1 MEGVQGFTAG
11 SESLFVAGANCPQV
25 RPNTVTTDAN
35 GKPLIWPCS
44 LVKMAT
50 PAEYACSDRF
60 GVSKFLAGAL
70 KYLHCLRGDIGS
82 GARSWLW

>member
-35 GKPLIWPCS
+35 GNSVIWQCS

-50 PAEYACSDRF
+50 PAEYACSD
-60 GVSKFLAGAL
+60 GKTYMASQLGE
-70 KYLHCLRGDIGS
+70 LRLSTNEPTITNK
-82 GARSWLW
+82 